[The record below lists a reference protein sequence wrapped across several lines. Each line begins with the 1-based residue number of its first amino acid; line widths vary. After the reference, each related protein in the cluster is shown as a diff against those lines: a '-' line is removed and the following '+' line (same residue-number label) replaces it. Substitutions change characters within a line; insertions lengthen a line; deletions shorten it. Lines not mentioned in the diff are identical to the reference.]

1 MKIGVFAYNFEH
13 KRTHDGL
20 LNLFLNGY
28 NIDCIFATNWRKL
41 NISNSKIRIFPK
53 GLHFTHPKKIAERL
67 NIPYYVVEHNS
78 KKCEELII
86 DYDLDVG
93 IILGARILK
102 KNIFSAFNI
111 GVINLHS
118 GLIPQNRGRDN
129 IKWAILKGF
138 EQGVTSHFITDKIDF
153 GPIIIKRKINVYKDD
168 TLLDIHLRIFN
179 LEQELL
185 IESLKLI
192 ESGKKDFEMP
202 KEEGNFFKAVPP
214 EEEKLLFE
222 KFEEYKKM
230 VAKMDK
236 NKI

>member
-20 LNLFLNGY
+20 LNLFLNDY
-28 NIDCIFATNWRKL
+28 KVDCILATNWKRLK
-41 NISNSKIRIFPK
+41 ITNSKIRISPK
-53 GLHFTHPKKIAERL
+53 DLHFMHPKEIAERL

-78 KKCEELII
+78 KECEELIRK
-86 DYDLDVG
+86 YDLDVG
-93 IILGARILK
+93 IILGARVLK
-102 KNIFSAFNI
+102 RNIFSTFNI

-138 EQGVTSHFITDKIDF
+138 EQGVTSHFITEKIDF
-153 GPIIIKRKINVYKDD
+153 GPTIAKRKVRVYEDD
-168 TLLDIHLRIFN
+168 TILDIHLRIFN
-179 LEQELL
+179 AEQELL
-185 IESLKLI
+185 IESLKIL
-192 ESGKKDFEMP
+192 ESGKRDFEIP

-214 EEEKLLFE
+214 EEEKVLFE

-230 VAKMDK
+230 ISHV
-236 NKI
+236 N